1 MVSSNDIN
9 VNLSEIIKEL
19 KSLSHNATEEV
30 LLIIITAIILV
41 IILIQRIYH
50 CYALVCKNNNPEPQV
65 GIADQQLIVG
75 SVEGVDGVVSGMS
88 RRC

>member
-9 VNLSEIIKEL
+9 INLSEIIKEL
-19 KSLSHNATEEV
+19 KALSHNATEEV

-50 CYALVCKNNNPEPQV
+50 CYAIVCKNNDTTPTPN
-65 GIADQQLIVG
+65 IADQQLMSG
-75 SVEGVDGVVSGMS
+75 SVEGIEGVVSGMS

>member
-1 MVSSNDIN
+1 MKQNTNDIN
-9 VNLSEIIKEL
+9 VNLSEILKEL
-19 KSLSHNATEEV
+19 KSLTHNATEEV

-50 CYALVCKNNNPEPQV
+50 CYALVCKNNDTPLHN
-65 GIADQQLIVG
+65 DNTNDNTTSLIP
-75 SVEGVDGVVSGMS
+75 